1 MSLSIGARRTSLD
14 TLYISLLSE
23 AVGDRERMK
32 IVYFIDHLRPDG
44 TQTVLSQL
52 VQGLASRG
60 YNQTVICLNDSW
72 DELLVD
78 RLRAMGADVR
88 IVGKLALAGGY
99 GLVSVWRWL
108 RGDRFDVVV
117 TLLFVSDVVGRVL
130 AGVAGVPRIITSLQT
145 RNVDYTSLQRWIV
158 RATMRSADAVVINN
172 SNNREFAIAAEG
184 ARPDRIVF
192 IPNGVCVEDYTK
204 PIDQAALRT
213 DMGLLPNTKVMGSVG
228 RLTWQK
234 GFDVLLH
241 AFSLVAHEDL
251 NLLIF
256 GVGEEE
262 ARLRALAA
270 KLTLQARVHF
280 AGYRRDV
287 PHVLGALDLYVH
299 SSRFEGMPIAL
310 LEAMAAACPIVAS
323 SVDGNRD
330 LIEDGVHGWL
340 VPPENPVILARTIQE
355 ALNDLDEARRRAAA
369 ARQRVLT
376 HFNIESI
383 VVAWEKLIMGRQ
395 E

>member
-1 MSLSIGARRTSLD
+1 MN
-14 TLYISLLSE
+14 
-23 AVGDRERMK
+23 

-44 TQTVLSQL
+44 SQTVLRQL
-52 VQGLASRG
+52 VEGMGARG
-60 YNQTVICLNDSW
+60 HDQMVICLNDSW
-72 DELLVD
+72 DGNLVE
-78 RLRAMGADVR
+78 RLRTAGADVR
-88 IVGKLALAGGY
+88 IVGKMALAGGY
-99 GLVSVWRWL
+99 GLLSMWSWL
-108 RGDRFDVVV
+108 RSAQFDVAI

-130 AGVAGVPRIITSLQT
+130 AGMAGVPRIITSLQT

-213 DMGLLPNTKVMGSVG
+213 DMGLLPNSKVMGSVG

>member
-1 MSLSIGARRTSLD
+1 
-14 TLYISLLSE
+14 
-23 AVGDRERMK
+23 MK

-60 YNQTVICLNDSW
+60 HNQTVICLNDSW

-145 RNVDYTSLQRWIV
+145 RNVDYTSLQRWVV

-172 SNNREFAIAAEG
+172 SYNREFAIAEEG
-184 ARPDRIVF
+184 APPDRIVF
-192 IPNGVCVEDYTK
+192 IPNGVCVEDYVN
-204 PIDQAALRT
+204 PMDQALLRA
-213 DMGLLPNTKVMGSVG
+213 DMGLSPNSKVIGSVG

-241 AFSLVAHEDL
+241 AFSLLAHEDL

-262 ARLRALAA
+262 AKLRALAA
-270 KLTLQARVHF
+270 KLSLQTRVHF

-287 PHVLGALDLYVH
+287 PHILGALDLYVH

-340 VPPENPVILARTIQE
+340 VPPENPVMLARAIQE
-355 ALNDLDEARRRAAA
+355 ALSDLDEARRRAVA

-376 HFNIESI
+376 HFSIEAI
-383 VVAWEKLIMGRQ
+383 VVAWEKLFIGRQ
-395 E
+395 EQ

>member
-1 MSLSIGARRTSLD
+1 
-14 TLYISLLSE
+14 
-23 AVGDRERMK
+23 MK

-44 TQTVLSQL
+44 SQTVLSQL
-52 VQGLASRG
+52 VQGLALRG
-60 YNQTVICLNDSW
+60 HNQTVICLNDSW
-72 DELLVD
+72 DEVLVD
-78 RLRAMGADVR
+78 RLREMGADVR
-88 IVGKLALAGGY
+88 IIGKLALAAGY

-108 RGDRFDVVV
+108 RSGRFDVAI
-117 TLLFVSDVVGRVL
+117 TLLFVSDVIGRVL
-130 AGVAGVPRIITSLQT
+130 AVMAGVPRIITSLQT
-145 RNVDYTSLQRWIV
+145 HNVDYTSLQRWVV
-158 RATMRSADAVVINN
+158 RATMRSADTVVINN
-172 SNNREFAIAAEG
+172 SCNQKFAIAEEG

-204 PIDQAALRT
+204 PLDQASLRA
-213 DMGLLPNTKVMGSVG
+213 DMGLSPNSKIMGSVG

-241 AFSLVAHEDL
+241 AFSLLVHEDL

-270 KLTLQARVHF
+270 KLSLQARVHF
-280 AGYRRDV
+280 AGFRRDV
-287 PHVLGALDLYVH
+287 RHVLGALDLYVH

-340 VPPENPVILARTIQE
+340 VPPENPVVLARTIQE
-355 ALNDLDEARRRAAA
+355 ALSDLDEARRRGAA

-376 HFNIESI
+376 HFSIEAI
-383 VVAWEKLIMGRQ
+383 VGSWEKLIMGRQ
-395 E
+395 

>member
-1 MSLSIGARRTSLD
+1 MR
-14 TLYISLLSE
+14 
-23 AVGDRERMK
+23 

-44 TQTVLSQL
+44 SQTVLRQL
-52 VQGLASRG
+52 VEGLGARG
-60 YNQTVICLNDSW
+60 HDQTVICLNDSW
-72 DELLVD
+72 DAALVE
-78 RLRAMGADVR
+78 RLRRAGAEVR
-88 IVGKLALAGGY
+88 IVGKMALASAY
-99 GLVSVWRWL
+99 GLLSIWYWL
-108 RGDRFDVVV
+108 RSTPFDVAI

-130 AGVAGVPRIITSLQT
+130 AAVAGVPRIITSLQT
-145 RNVDYTSLQRWIV
+145 RNVDYTSLQRWLV

-172 SNNREFAIAAEG
+172 SYNREFAAVEEG

-192 IPNGVCVEDYTK
+192 IPNGVSVEDYTQ
-204 PIDQAALRT
+204 PINQASLRT
-213 DMGLLPNTKVMGSVG
+213 DMGLSSESKLIGSVG

-234 GFDVLLH
+234 GFDVLLC
-241 AFSLVAHEDL
+241 AFSLVADKDL

-262 ARLRALAA
+262 VRLRALAA
-270 KLTLQARVHF
+270 KLKVDARVHF

-287 PHVLGALDLYVH
+287 PRVLGALDLYVH

-340 VPPENPVILARTIQE
+340 VPPENPVMFAKAIDDALGNLA
-355 ALNDLDEARRRAAA
+355 EARRRAAA
-369 ARQRVLT
+369 ARQRALSY
-376 HFNIESI
+376 FNIET
-383 VVAWEKLIMGRQ
+383 VVAAWEKLLVGRQ
-395 E
+395 EHE

>member
-1 MSLSIGARRTSLD
+1 
-14 TLYISLLSE
+14 
-23 AVGDRERMK
+23 
-32 IVYFIDHLRPDG
+32 
-44 TQTVLSQL
+44 
-52 VQGLASRG
+52 
-60 YNQTVICLNDSW
+60 
-72 DELLVD
+72 
-78 RLRAMGADVR
+78 
-88 IVGKLALAGGY
+88 
-99 GLVSVWRWL
+99 
-108 RGDRFDVVV
+108 
-117 TLLFVSDVVGRVL
+117 
-130 AGVAGVPRIITSLQT
+130 
-145 RNVDYTSLQRWIV
+145 
-158 RATMRSADAVVINN
+158 
-172 SNNREFAIAAEG
+172 
-184 ARPDRIVF
+184 
-192 IPNGVCVEDYTK
+192 VCVEDYTK

-213 DMGLLPNTKVMGSVG
+213 DMGLLPSSKVMGSVG

-256 GVGEEE
+256 GIGEEE

-270 KLTLQARVHF
+270 KLNLQARVHF

-287 PHVLGALDLYVH
+287 PHLLGALDLYVH

-323 SVDGNRD
+323 GVDGNRD

-340 VPPENPVILARTIQE
+340 VPPEDPVMFARAIE
-355 ALNDLDEARRRAAA
+355 DALGNIDEARRRAAA

-376 HFNIESI
+376 HFGIETI
-383 VVAWEKLIMGRQ
+383 VAAWEKLLVGRQ